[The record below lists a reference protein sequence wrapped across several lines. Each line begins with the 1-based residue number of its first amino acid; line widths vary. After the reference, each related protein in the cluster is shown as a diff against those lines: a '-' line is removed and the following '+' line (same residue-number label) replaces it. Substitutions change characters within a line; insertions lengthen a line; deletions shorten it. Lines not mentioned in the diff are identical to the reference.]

1 MKKRNKNRVVFF
13 NGKFVKENKVKF
25 YIYDSTLMF
34 SDTVFEIIKSFNKKQ
49 FMLEGHIDR
58 LLIDL
63 KILRIP
69 LK

>member
-34 SDTVFEIIKSFNKKQ
+34 SDTVFEIIKSFNKNN
-49 FMLEGHIDR
+49 LC
-58 LLIDL
+58 
-63 KILRIP
+63 
-69 LK
+69 

>member
-25 YIYDSTLMF
+25 SIYDSTLMF

-49 FMLEGHIDR
+49 FMLEEHIDR

-69 LK
+69 LN